1 MDVKGKRVPNWLKT
15 VVAVLLLPLCVGA
28 TQAVGQV
35 VQAGSAAD
43 RFWVALVA
51 GVACWVVVYALLPRP
66 MRLYVLGHEL
76 THALVAWCSGRKV
89 RRLRVGRTSGSVTVE
104 RPNWVITLA
113 PYVVPFYA
121 VTVTLL
127 FLVGNLCL
135 GWQAYVAWFHL
146 LLGAAYAFHVTFT
159 AHALSTP
166 QSDLAR
172 EGPFFALVIIWLGN
186 VLVLLLAVPLLTAGA
201 SVLTA
206 LGWWLQDTSRMLLW
220 LQRLF

>member
-1 MDVKGKRVPNWLKT
+1 MPRWLKS

-76 THALVAWCSGRKV
+76 THALVAWFSGRKV
-89 RRLRVGRTSGSVTVE
+89 RRIRVGRTSGSVTVE
-104 RPNWVITLA
+104 RANWVITLA
-113 PYVVPFYA
+113 PYFVPFYA
-121 VTVTLL
+121 ALVALS
-127 FLVGNLCL
+127 FSVGNLFL
-135 GWQAYVAWFHL
+135 GWEPYVAWFHL

-172 EGPFFALVIIWLGN
+172 EGPFFALVMIWLGN
-186 VLVLLLAVPLLTAGA
+186 VLVLLVAVPLLTAGV

-206 LGWWLQDTSRMLLW
+206 LGWWLHDSGRVLIW

>member
-1 MDVKGKRVPNWLKT
+1 MPKWLKS

-76 THALVAWCSGRKV
+76 THALVAWFSGRKV
-89 RRLRVGRTSGSVTVE
+89 RRIRMGRTSGSVTVA
-104 RPNWVITLA
+104 RANWVITLA
-113 PYVVPFYA
+113 PYFVPFYA
-121 VTVTLL
+121 ALVALL
-127 FLVGNLCL
+127 FSVGNLFL
-135 GWQAYVAWFHL
+135 GWEPFVAWFHL

-172 EGPFFALVIIWLGN
+172 EGTFFALVVIWLGN
-186 VLVLLLAVPLLTAGA
+186 VLVLLLAVSLLTAGVG
-201 SVLTA
+201 VLTA
-206 LGWWLQDTSRMLLW
+206 LSWWLHDTGRVLMW

>member
-1 MDVKGKRVPNWLKT
+1 MPKWLKS

-51 GVACWVVVYALLPRP
+51 GVACWVVVYTLLPRP

-76 THALVAWCSGRKV
+76 THALVAWFSGRKV
-89 RRLRVGRTSGSVTVE
+89 RRIRVGRTSGSVAVE
-104 RPNWVITLA
+104 RANWAITLA
-113 PYVVPFYA
+113 PYFVPFYA
-121 VTVTLL
+121 ALVVLV
-127 FLVGNLCL
+127 FSVGNLFL
-135 GWQAYVAWFHL
+135 GWEPFVAWFHL

-166 QSDLAR
+166 QSDLAQ
-172 EGPFFALVIIWLGN
+172 EGTFFALVVIWLGN
-186 VLVLLLAVPLLTAGA
+186 VLVLLLAVPLLTAGVG
-201 SVLTA
+201 VLTA
-206 LGWWLQDTSRMLLW
+206 LSWWLHDTGRVLTW
-220 LQRLF
+220 LHRLF